1 MSIIST
7 YLGDKNEIIY
17 YICFINFFLILYLLY
32 CNFNKKEEFTASTP
46 PATAS
51 TPPATS
57 STPPATSSNPVAL
70 FNSQFLNSSIILH
83 YNLDNITQTSTSGQR
98 ISILYNIAPPFSS
111 VSLPSDSYNAKHITN
126 SDTPLLI
133 SFNNKRMLF
142 CRDRLVY
149 SEMPP
154 DINNI
159 GGFIAVVKADRWI
172 PGQNSKNTLLT
183 YYPKSGTT
191 TRTFSYNLN
200 QTLSQTVPDDE
211 AIEKISGGLVYYNN
225 SLVYNNADRNMNT
238 TLKKNTLILDNNNPD
253 RLVIVYVNF
262 KTNNF
267 DGKFMIGSNNVTP
280 GTGYDSFKGLIGDYI
295 LLNKTHTNADYQAI
309 QKFLVQKYDIKY
321 IDSIL
326 NTNNIIAHYNVD
338 SSDYGV
344 NQAITI
350 LRNTLI
356 SSTSTS
362 TSTFHLDQSSTTP
375 LRVVP
380 FGTRFGPRKMISF
393 ETKTSFIKTTQ
404 TSDNIGGFIAVIKM
418 STTNNNDWNYLFSPY
433 SETADFSFRVNPRKP
448 DYIIN
453 RNDIEVAH
461 RGRIFIN
468 NSRVY
473 DASSASG
480 VINNN
485 KNRSITNAN
494 TDTSSGENKLVIVYV
509 DFRNITDN
517 VSSITLG
524 SRFTHWGYPR
534 GFKGLV
540 GDFIVLK
547 KSHTHED
554 YEHIQRFLIR
564 KYNITYITV

>member
-46 PATAS
+46 PAT
-51 TPPATS
+51 S
-57 STPPATSSNPVAL
+57 STPR
-70 FNSQFLNSSIILH
+70 FLNLNSNIIVH
-83 YNLDNITQTSTSGQR
+83 YNADNSSVVTTNGRVTTM
-98 ISILYNIAPPFSS
+98 YNIAPSTSS
-111 VSLPSDSYNAKHITN
+111 SSSNYNLTGYNAG
-126 SDTPLLI
+126 SPVPEI
-133 SFNNKRMLF
+133 STHNNRRMLSF
-142 CRDRLVY
+142 LSNMKYV
-149 SEMPP
+149 SFATATTS
-154 DINNI
+154 NNI
-159 GGFIAVVKADRWI
+159 GGLIAVVKASPTVTGI
-172 PGQNSKNTLLT
+172 KGKNILFSFT
-183 YYPKSGTT
+183 SGTT
-191 TRTFSYNLN
+191 TRTFSYDLTRAISY
-200 QTLSQTVPDDE
+200 TLGGTVPAVPVVPDDE
-211 AIEKISGGLVYYNN
+211 AIEKISGGQVYYNN
-225 SLVYNNADRNMNT
+225 SIVYDNADISNNT

-262 KTNNF
+262 KSNDFNGAF
-267 DGKFMIGSNNVTP
+267 KIGNSAASS
-280 GTGYDSFKGLIGDYI
+280 GTTGQNSFKGLIGDYI
-295 LLNKTHTNADYQAI
+295 LLNKTHTYEDYQAI
-309 QKFLVQKYDIKY
+309 QKYLVQKYDIKY

-338 SSDYGV
+338 SSDYVVG
-344 NQAITI
+344 QAITI

-356 SSTSTS
+356 SSTP
-362 TSTFHLDQSSTTP
+362 TFHLDRSSSPP
-375 LRVVP
+375 LKVLS
-380 FGTRFGPRKMISF
+380 FGGRKMIAF
-393 ETKTSFIKTTQ
+393 ETKTSFIKTTE
-404 TSDNIGGFIAVIKM
+404 SSNNIGGFIAVIKM
-418 STTNNNDWNYLFSPY
+418 STNTNNDWNYLFSPVSSSN
-433 SETADFSFRVNPRKP
+433 SETADFSFRVNPRTP
-448 DYIIN
+448 DYLIN
-453 RNDIEVAH
+453 NNDIEVAH